1 MAKLDW
7 KKLEQAFR
15 REHAETGIT
24 LLDWCRKKKINY
36 NTARTRIKMGKI
48 DHEIDHDISDEEP
61 CNDAGSGDEKCA
73 KNSEKNCAN
82 SAETKRNSRSG
93 NPHPVAR
100 FSDRNTHAVRHRG
113 YAKYLEADNLMDDAS
128 DMVLFDELVFTRA
141 RALSVTKALKGM
153 FADLEE
159 ATDVETRVALYD
171 KILKAEQALDRNI
184 ARIESIE
191 RSLLTL

>member
-48 DHEIDHDISDEEP
+48 DHEIDHKTDHEIDHDISDEEP

-82 SAETKRNSRSG
+82 SAETKRIRGSRLLPPS
-93 NPHPVAR
+93 NA
-100 FSDRNTHAVRHRG
+100 FS
-113 YAKYLEADNLMDDAS
+113 
-128 DMVLFDELVFTRA
+128 
-141 RALSVTKALKGM
+141 
-153 FADLEE
+153 
-159 ATDVETRVALYD
+159 
-171 KILKAEQALDRNI
+171 Q
-184 ARIESIE
+184 
-191 RSLLTL
+191 

>member
-48 DHEIDHDISDEEP
+48 DREIDHKTDHEIDHDISDEEP

-73 KNSEKNCAN
+73 KTLKKLRKFGRNETDSWFPTFTTFKRFF
-82 SAETKRNSRSG
+82 SAK
-93 NPHPVAR
+93 HPRRKTPWICEV
-100 FSDRNTHAVRHRG
+100 S
-113 YAKYLEADNLMDDAS
+113 
-128 DMVLFDELVFTRA
+128 
-141 RALSVTKALKGM
+141 
-153 FADLEE
+153 
-159 ATDVETRVALYD
+159 
-171 KILKAEQALDRNI
+171 
-184 ARIESIE
+184 
-191 RSLLTL
+191 

>member
-48 DHEIDHDISDEEP
+48 DHEIDHKTDHEIDHDISDEEP

-73 KNSEKNCAN
+73 KTLKKTAQIRQ
-82 SAETKRNSRSG
+82 KRNG
-93 NPHPVAR
+93 FVVPDFYHLQ
-100 FSDRNTHAVRHRG
+100 T
-113 YAKYLEADNLMDDAS
+113 
-128 DMVLFDELVFTRA
+128 LF
-141 RALSVTKALKGM
+141 LS
-153 FADLEE
+153 
-159 ATDVETRVALYD
+159 ETP
-171 KILKAEQALDRNI
+171 
-184 ARIESIE
+184 
-191 RSLLTL
+191 TP

>member
-61 CNDAGSGDEKCA
+61 SNDACSDDEKCA

-82 SAETKRNSRSG
+82 SAETDSWFPTFTSFKRFFSAK
-93 NPHPVAR
+93 HPRRKTPWICEV
-100 FSDRNTHAVRHRG
+100 S
-113 YAKYLEADNLMDDAS
+113 
-128 DMVLFDELVFTRA
+128 
-141 RALSVTKALKGM
+141 
-153 FADLEE
+153 
-159 ATDVETRVALYD
+159 
-171 KILKAEQALDRNI
+171 
-184 ARIESIE
+184 
-191 RSLLTL
+191 

>member
-48 DHEIDHDISDEEP
+48 DHDISDEEP

-82 SAETKRNSRSG
+82 SAETKRIRGSRLLPPS
-93 NPHPVAR
+93 NA
-100 FSDRNTHAVRHRG
+100 FSQR
-113 YAKYLEADNLMDDAS
+113 
-128 DMVLFDELVFTRA
+128 
-141 RALSVTKALKGM
+141 
-153 FADLEE
+153 
-159 ATDVETRVALYD
+159 
-171 KILKAEQALDRNI
+171 
-184 ARIESIE
+184 
-191 RSLLTL
+191 